1 MKKDSTLLAER
12 LYTDALQENKQNEE
26 VYINLIQIKLG
37 LKKYQDVIQLARQ
50 WQSVNPENDMAYVY
64 EGIASAYGGNFESAL
79 NQLLRAIQINPDNY
93 QAYSILAQLYNQ
105 KGDKQNAQFYYNK
118 SEEVKQKLQGQ

>member
-1 MKKDSTLLAER
+1 
-12 LYTDALQENKQNEE
+12 
-26 VYINLIQIKLG
+26 
-37 LKKYQDVIQLARQ
+37 
-50 WQSVNPENDMAYVY
+50 MAYVY
-64 EGIASAYGGNFESAL
+64 EGIASAYGGNFESAFS
-79 NQLLRAIQINPDNY
+79 QLLRAIQINPDNY